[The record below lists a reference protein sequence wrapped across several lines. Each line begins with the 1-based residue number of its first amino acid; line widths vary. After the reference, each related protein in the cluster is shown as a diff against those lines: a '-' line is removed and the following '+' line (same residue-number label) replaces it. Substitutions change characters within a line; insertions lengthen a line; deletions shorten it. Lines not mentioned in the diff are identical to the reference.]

1 MLELMKFITDDAVV
15 SFLLLFIRFSS
26 TLGFVI
32 FYSAQNIPATIK
44 GALAF
49 WITLVFFPLV
59 AQTQIPITL
68 DAILLGILSETMFG
82 FLTGLFLSMVMA
94 AFSFG
99 GESISQAMGL
109 NMASLFDPTT
119 GTNSQVVSFLIT
131 NLMLVLFLEMNGHH
145 WILEYVAYSLQKVPL
160 GGFVLSEKYFE
171 YTLYAATH
179 LFLLSLMIAFPIMAL
194 SLLTNIV
201 YGLLM
206 RTMPNFNLLVIG
218 QPATLLLGM
227 IVLIATMSSIAIVF
241 KNEISTVM
249 NQIMVL
255 L

>member
-1 MLELMKFITDDAVV
+1 MLDFMKFITDDSII
-15 SFLLLFIRFSS
+15 SFILLFVRFSS

-32 FYSAQNIPATIK
+32 FYSSQTIPATVK

-49 WITLVFFPLV
+49 WITLVFYPLV
-59 AQTQIPITL
+59 NQAHIPMTIE
-68 DAILLGILSETMFG
+68 AVFLGILSETMFG
-82 FLTGLFLSMVMA
+82 FLTGLFLTMVTA
-94 AFSFG
+94 AFSFA

-109 NMASLFDPTT
+109 NMASLLDPLT
-119 GTNSQVVSFLIT
+119 GTNSQVISFLLS
-131 NLMLVLFLEMNGHH
+131 NLVLMLFLEMNGHY
-145 WILEYVAYSLQKVPL
+145 WILEYVAYSLEKVPL
-160 GGFVLSEKYFE
+160 GGFVLSTKYFE

-179 LFLLSLMIAFPIMAL
+179 LFMLSLMLAFPIMAL

-227 IVLIATMSSIAIVF
+227 IVLIATITSIAIVF
-241 KNEISTVM
+241 KNEITAVM
-249 NQIMVL
+249 NHLMVL